1 MMTPL
6 YVRLLKIIV
15 TNKNRDC
22 THQMRQE
29 TQETTGLPKI
39 SMLLAWGLAAT
50 STNIIVRMHNKL
62 KIIGGGGWGLGL
74 IQL

>member
-1 MMTPL
+1 MAHLSYDDTPRL

-22 THQMRQE
+22 THKIRQE

-39 SMLLAWGLAAT
+39 SVLLLWGLAAK
-50 STNIIVRMHNKL
+50 SVPILRCN
-62 KIIGGGGWGLGL
+62 
-74 IQL
+74 